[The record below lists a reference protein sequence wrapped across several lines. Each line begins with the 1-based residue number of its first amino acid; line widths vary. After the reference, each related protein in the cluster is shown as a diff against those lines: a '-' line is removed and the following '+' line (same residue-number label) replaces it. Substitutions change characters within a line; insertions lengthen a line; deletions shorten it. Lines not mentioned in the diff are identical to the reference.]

1 MGVPPLGP
9 ESSNLSVLLRQL
21 ALQPPGTTG
30 TVAGG
35 AAAISEDQIAALL
48 QALATP
54 AVAELLSNIEQRV
67 LPEHPALVQQLLLD
81 ASFAI
86 SSGDLP
92 AALVKVKELVTL
104 SPRQAETVAGQ
115 PLLEPIQSDVMTLV
129 RQITAQVRFQAQENV
144 AAAADAIAKPA
155 PRAPLQDTQPDLR
168 TILTLA
174 TRFVESGRVADN
186 LIASELARIV
196 IAQLT
201 PNASPGSA
209 ALVPND
215 PKPAPPG
222 STPPVPNDPKAT
234 PPAPLL
240 SRQEMNSLIA
250 AIEDRLTLPNGASAT
265 GFLVDLTNEAKAG
278 ARVPVLARPE
288 IQELIATIEERLL
301 PPDPAV
307 PKELVREAGSALAE
321 GDVPR
326 ALAKVKELL
335 LADPRQAET
344 MAAEPSLQPIQREI
358 LNVIRQMVSQA
369 RAQAQQVMTAAQQ
382 ASGLGG
388 AKKLA
393 SPEVEVRILF
403 PLANHFIDS
412 GRLIDFRIAIEL
424 AQIGLGRSARTSK
437 IRRIMRTPKPLPSER
452 REPLRERF
460 QRAWLRVPLLILLLA
475 WFALGLAFGIG
486 SLLLRKL
493 WPERFDPGIASLGF
507 GIWAIGFLA
516 LVGFGFYMR
525 VRNVRFDR

>member
-9 ESSNLSVLLRQL
+9 ESSNLSVLLQQL
-21 ALQPPGTTG
+21 ALQPRGTTG

-35 AAAISEDQIAALL
+35 AAAITEDQIAALL

-54 AVAELLSNIEQRV
+54 AVAELLSNIEQRM
-67 LPEHPALVQQLLLD
+67 LPEQPALVQQLLQA
-81 ASFAI
+81 ASSAI
-86 SSGDLP
+86 ATGDVPL
-92 AALVKVKELVTL
+92 ALVKVKELVTL
-104 SPRQAETVAGQ
+104 NPRQAETVASQ
-115 PLLEPIQSDVMTLV
+115 PLLEPIQNEVVTLV
-129 RQITAQVRFQAQENV
+129 RQLTAQVRFQAQQNV
-144 AAAADAIAKPA
+144 AAAAEAIATPG
-155 PRAPLQDTQPDLR
+155 PRAPLPDTQPDLR

-174 TRFVESGRVADN
+174 TRFFESGRLGDN
-186 LIASELARIV
+186 LIALELARIV
-196 IAQLT
+196 ITQLT
-201 PNASPGSA
+201 PSAS
-209 ALVPND
+209 
-215 PKPAPPG
+215 PPG
-222 STPPVPNDPKAT
+222 STAAVPNDPKAPPGSTATVPNDPQAT
-234 PPAPLL
+234 PPVPLL

-250 AIEDRLTLPNGASAT
+250 AIEDRLMLPNAASAR
-265 GFLVDLTNEAKAG
+265 GFLVDFTNEAKADT
-278 ARVPVLARPE
+278 RVPVLTRPE
-288 IQELIATIEERLL
+288 IQEVIATIEERLL

-307 PKELVREAGSALAE
+307 LKEIVREASSALAE

-344 MAAEPSLQPIQREI
+344 VAAEPSLQPIQREI
-358 LNVIRQMVSQA
+358 LNVIRQMISQA

-382 ASGLGG
+382 ASGSGV

-393 SPEVEVRILF
+393 IPEVTVQILL
-403 PLANHFIDS
+403 PLANSFIDS

-424 AQIGLGRSARTSK
+424 AQIGLDRSERTSR
-437 IRRIMRTPKPLPSER
+437 IRRRMRAPKPIPAER
-452 REPLRERF
+452 REPLRERL

-475 WFALGLAFGIG
+475 WFALGLAFGVG

-493 WPERFDPGIASLGF
+493 SPDSFDPGIASLGF
-507 GIWAIGFLA
+507 GIWAVGFLA